1 MEWVASSAAPESAGL
16 SRRVEVNGMP
26 VSIVV
31 PQLGESVAEG
41 TVSKWLKAVGDRVRK
56 EEPLVEIQT
65 DKINVEIPSPA
76 EGTLDQILVA
86 EGTTVLVGTEI
97 GTLAAAGEAAGAAT
111 PAAQAASASATAV
124 APPPAPP
131 ASAPPAP
138 AASAPPAPA
147 APAPQPVAAS
157 APAPAPPMPAA
168 PVAQA
173 PPPSAQAP
181 APPAQAPMS
190 GGNGAA
196 SVEERN
202 LSPAVRKLIREHG
215 VQLAE
220 LSRIRGS
227 GIAGRVTRDDLLEYL
242 QSRSAAPAAAATAA
256 PPAQGAAPAIP
267 AAPPEPLPGFAAAA
281 PAPTDGAREETV
293 PFSKVRKL
301 IADNMVR
308 AKHTAAHTHCFDEC
322 DMSAIVALKK
332 QWGPKL
338 EAQGVKLTYMP
349 FFIKASVLALREF
362 PWVNG
367 EVRGDAIVLKHFYN
381 IGVAVGREEKGLIVP
396 NIKDCDKKGLVQLA
410 REVND
415 IASRARN
422 DKLKPEDIQ
431 GGTFSITNAGVYG
444 AINSSPVINV
454 PEVAI
459 MGVHKIVERPV
470 VRDGQIVVRPM
481 MNASIGFDH
490 RVVDGEL
497 AVKFLRRVCELL
509 EQPEMLWFY
518 A

>member
-1 MEWVASSAAPESAGL
+1 
-16 SRRVEVNGMP
+16 MP

-41 TVSKWLKAVGDRVRK
+41 TVSKWLKAVGERVRK

-76 EGTLDQILVA
+76 EGTLEKITVA

-97 GTLAAAGEAAGAAT
+97 GVLAATGDAAASAAPAAATTAAAGAT
-111 PAAQAASASATAV
+111 TATATATATAV
-124 APPPAPP
+124 AVAAPP
-131 ASAPPAP
+131 TH
-138 AASAPPAPA
+138 A
-147 APAPQPVAAS
+147 APAG
-157 APAPAPPMPAA
+157 PA
-168 PVAQA
+168 
-173 PPPSAQAP
+173 
-181 APPAQAPMS
+181 
-190 GGNGAA
+190 GNGEALA
-196 SVEERN
+196 GERN
-202 LSPAVRKLIREHG
+202 LSPAVRKLMREHG
-215 VQLAE
+215 VAAAE

-227 GIAGRVTRDDLLEYL
+227 GVAGRVTRDDLLEYL
-242 QSRSAAPAAAATAA
+242 QTRGAAPAAAVAPAPAVAPRASAPLPAFLTASV
-256 PPAQGAAPAIP
+256 GAAPS
-267 AAPPEPLPGFAAAA
+267 
-281 PAPTDGAREETV
+281 GAREEVV
-293 PFSKVRKL
+293 PFSKVRRL
-301 IADNMVR
+301 IAENMVR
-308 AKHTAAHTHCFDEC
+308 AKHTAAHTHCFDEV

-332 QWGPKL
+332 EWGPKL

-349 FFIKASVLALREF
+349 FFIKASVLALKEF

-367 EVRGDAIVLKHFYN
+367 EVRGDSLVMKKYYH
-381 IGVAVGREEKGLIVP
+381 IGVAVGRDEKGLIVP
-396 NIKDCDKKGLVQLA
+396 NLKDCDRKNLVQIA
-410 REVND
+410 SEVND
-415 IASRARN
+415 IAARARQ
-422 DKLKPEDIQ
+422 DRLKPDEIA

-459 MGVHKIVERPV
+459 LGVHKIVERPV
-470 VRDGQIVVRPM
+470 IRDGQIVARPM

-509 EQPEMLWFY
+509 EKPEMLWFY